1 MKPIDFLAKKQA
13 QCATIL
19 RHKDFYQVIT
29 KHFFQRSKDWY
40 YHLMPSQSEVNYR
53 AFFEGKKITML
64 GLGLLGRGVGD
75 AEFLA
80 QIGAQVLVT
89 DRKTEKELEASVE
102 KLKQYPNISFFL
114 GGHRTADF
122 TTSDM
127 VIKAAGVP
135 IVSEEIKEARAANVP
150 VYMSTALFAKFAR
163 EIGAKIVGVTGT
175 RGKSTVTNMIFHTLQ
190 KAGILS
196 HIGGNIRGVSTLA
209 LLPKVKKG
217 DICVLELDS
226 WQLQGFG
233 DLEISP
239 DVAVFTN
246 LMPDHLNYYPNMNAY
261 FSDKANIFK
270 FQTERDALIVGEN
283 VIDRVRAALP
293 TATPTL
299 PSPIP
304 MDIQL
309 SVPGEHNRTNASLA
323 SKALLALHVPEDV
336 IRSGL
341 ETFPGV
347 EGRLQY
353 VRTVNGV
360 KIFNDN
366 NATTPEATIAAL
378 SSFPERTL
386 ILIAGGSDKGLDL
399 EDLVSEIQRT
409 CKKVVLLSGNGT
421 DRLKSQIIG
430 EVFESLK
437 GALDS
442 ALASAVSGDVILF
455 SPGFASF
462 GMFKNE
468 YDRND
473 QFLAIAKTI

>member
-1 MKPIDFLAKKQA
+1 M
-13 QCATIL
+13 
-19 RHKDFYQVIT
+19 
-29 KHFFQRSKDWY
+29 
-40 YHLMPSQSEVNYR
+40 SEQTGANYR

-80 QIGAQVLVT
+80 QMGAQILVT
-89 DRKTEKELEASVE
+89 DRKNEKELEASVE
-102 KLKQYPNISFFL
+102 RLRQYPNISFFL
-114 GGHRTADF
+114 GGHRTEDF
-122 TTSDM
+122 TTCDM

-135 IVSEEIKEARAANVP
+135 LVSEEIKEARAANIP

-190 KAGILS
+190 KAGISS

-209 LLPKVKKG
+209 LLPQIKKG

-233 DLEISP
+233 DLQMSP

-246 LMPDHLNYYPNMNAY
+246 LMPDHLNYYPNMNTY

-270 FQTERDALIVGEN
+270 YQTERDTLVVGES

-293 TATPTL
+293 TATPIL

-304 MDIQL
+304 MDMQL
-309 SVPGEHNRTNASLA
+309 LIPGEHNRINAGLA
-323 SKALLALHVPEDV
+323 SKALKALNIPEDV
-336 IRSGL
+336 IRAGL

-353 VRTVNGV
+353 VRTIKEV
-360 KIFNDN
+360 KVFNDN

-378 SSFPERTL
+378 SSFPERTI

-399 EDLVSEIQRT
+399 EELVSEIQRT

-421 DRLKSQIIG
+421 DRLKSQIVG
-430 EVFESLK
+430 DVFESLK
-437 GALDS
+437 DAFDS
-442 ALASAVSGDVILF
+442 ALTAAMPGDVVLF

-473 QFLAIAKTI
+473 QFIKLVSAL